1 MNPARANPR
10 GAARQM
16 LLLALGFA
24 TFHLSPSLGAAE
36 ARNRTD
42 LTAFRLISERN
53 IFNASRSGGRLNSAR
68 ETRRPT
74 RVDAFGL
81 VGVMSYSKG
90 TFAFFD
96 GSSSDY
102 HKALQQGAAIAGFQ
116 LVEIL
121 PSAVKLQNGTNHP
134 PLELHLGMQMR
145 REEEGEWKLG
155 ERTESFDNG
164 NSAPGPSSSPSPG
177 GRPDGR
183 SRRGSA
189 TAISSSSAGGSDADA
204 LQRLLKKREEE
215 NK

>member
-24 TFHLSPSLGAAE
+24 AFTLSPSLGAAE
-36 ARNRTD
+36 TRNRAD
-42 LTAFRLISERN
+42 LAAFHLISERN
-53 IFNASRSGGRLNSAR
+53 IFNASRSGGRSDAAR
-68 ETRRPT
+68 ESRRPA

-116 LVEIL
+116 LLEIL
-121 PSAVKLQNGTNHP
+121 PNAVKLQNGTTNP
-134 PLELHLGMQMR
+134 AVELQLGMQMR

-164 NSAPGPSSSPSPG
+164 SSASGSSSSPSPG

-183 SRRGSA
+183 SRRGGL
-189 TAISSSSAGGSDADA
+189 TAISASSAGGSDADA